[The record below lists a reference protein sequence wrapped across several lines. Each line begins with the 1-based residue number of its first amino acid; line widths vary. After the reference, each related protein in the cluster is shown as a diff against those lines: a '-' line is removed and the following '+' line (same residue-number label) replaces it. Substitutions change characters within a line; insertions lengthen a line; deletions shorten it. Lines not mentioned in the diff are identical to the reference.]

1 MKLTQV
7 KYTLLLGGVTKQP
20 ELTFNC
26 WFLIFSFFSFWGFGS
41 FAGDSFFSFS
51 FWDLKS
57 GIYHYVDVTGGIFPN
72 PQKKRKEKKEQ
83 NNGLFCKWKL
93 CVQMSVGRFFFFVS
107 GKKKSYGSDLEF
119 VFG

>member
-1 MKLTQV
+1 
-7 KYTLLLGGVTKQP
+7 
-20 ELTFNC
+20 
-26 WFLIFSFFSFWGFGS
+26 LIFSFFSLWGFGS

-51 FWDLKS
+51 FC

-83 NNGLFCKWKL
+83 KTMDFFVSGSYVFKRVL
-93 CVQMSVGRFFFFVS
+93 VGSFFFS

-119 VFG
+119 FLG